1 MDTLESLPELL
12 PDPVIQPKNDPYAAL
27 RSRDFRL
34 LLIGRFIVTFGEQAV
49 DIAIGWELYDRTHS
63 ALALGFVGLALV
75 VPVLLLALPA
85 GHLADRFDRKRIMLI
100 SQGVLAVGAVG
111 LGLLSLFRGPV
122 PLFYVSIFL
131 MGVGSSFQS
140 PSSSAFVTQTVP
152 AEKFANAATWNSSSW
167 QLASVLGP
175 AFGGLIIALTFRATP
190 VYFIYVAAVL
200 VYICLLLA
208 IRGSPRVVLAAKKG
222 TTLASLREG
231 IDFVWRTK
239 VILAAI
245 TLDMFGVLLGGAT
258 TLLPVFARDILHVGP
273 AGLGWLRAAPSLGA
287 VVMALSL
294 AHLPPMKRA
303 GRALL
308 LSVAGFGVATLIFG
322 LSHSF
327 VLSLIMLVLLGA
339 FDNIS
344 VVVRSTLLL
353 VKAPDAMRGR
363 VSAVNSMFISTS
375 NELGGFESGL
385 TAALFGPVFSVAAGG
400 IGTLIV
406 VGAVAL
412 IWPQM
417 RHLGKLSEE
426 S

>member
-1 MDTLESLPELL
+1 MDILESQPELL
-12 PDPVIQPKNDPYAAL
+12 PEPLTPPKNDPYAAL

-34 LLIGRFIVTFGEQAV
+34 LVIGRFIVTFGEQAI

-75 VPVLLLALPA
+75 VPVLFLALPS
-85 GHLADRFDRKRIMLI
+85 GHLADRFDRKRIMLL
-100 SQGVLAVGAVG
+100 SESVLALGALG
-111 LGLLSLFRGPV
+111 LGFLSLLRGPI
-122 PLFYVSIFL
+122 PLFYACIFL
-131 MGVGSSFQS
+131 IGVGGSFQR
-140 PSSSAFVTQTVP
+140 PASSAFVTQTVP
-152 AEKFANAATWNSSSW
+152 AEHFANAATWNSSSW

-190 VYFIYVAAVL
+190 VYFIYVGAVI
-200 VYICLLLA
+200 VYLSLLLM
-208 IRGSPRVVLAAKKG
+208 IRGNPRLAQVTKKG

-231 IDFVWRTK
+231 VDFVWRTK
-239 VILAAI
+239 IILAAI

-273 AGLGWLRAAPSLGA
+273 AGLGWLRAAPSIGA
-287 VVMALSL
+287 VVMALAL
-294 AHLPPMKRA
+294 AHLPPMARA

-308 LSVAGFGVATLIFG
+308 LAVAGFGVATIIFG

-327 VLSLIMLVLLGA
+327 VLSLAMLVLLGA

-385 TAALFGPVFSVAAGG
+385 TAALFGPAISVAAGG
-400 IGTLIV
+400 IGTLLV
-406 VGAVAL
+406 VSAVAL

-417 RHLGKLSEE
+417 RRLGKLSEE
-426 S
+426 H